1 MAGASNVSFR
11 ALALIESGALVTG
24 DVEALASRLG
34 ASPVVVAQTRRVLL
48 AKQLV
53 HETHLPTSEA
63 ALASGFGSVQRL
75 NETLWQQFDRPP
87 GALRRSRLA
96 GRAPA

>member
-1 MAGASNVSFR
+1 MLFR
-11 ALALIESGALVTG
+11 ALALIESGALDTG

-34 ASPVVVAQTRRVLL
+34 ASPVVVAQTRRVLR

-53 HETHLPTSEA
+53 HETLLPMSAA
-63 ALASGFGSVQRL
+63 ALDSGLGSVRRFNETFQRL
-75 NETLWQQFDRPP
+75 FDRRP
-87 GALRRSRLA
+87 GALRRSRKA